1 MNKIYIPA
9 LLLVILLAVAHF
21 IASKYSL
28 YVRYP
33 GYDIGMHILG
43 GIGIALS
50 VYATLFTFF
59 KIQRPSFWAVI
70 ILVFIAG
77 FLWEAF
83 EAYYDIAGAPVGTRA
98 YYFDAVKDLFNDTL
112 GAVIA
117 CFFLRKNNSK

>member
-50 VYATLFTFF
+50 VYATLFTFS
-59 KIQRPSFWAVI
+59 KIQRPSFWTVI

-77 FLWEAF
+77 FFWEAF